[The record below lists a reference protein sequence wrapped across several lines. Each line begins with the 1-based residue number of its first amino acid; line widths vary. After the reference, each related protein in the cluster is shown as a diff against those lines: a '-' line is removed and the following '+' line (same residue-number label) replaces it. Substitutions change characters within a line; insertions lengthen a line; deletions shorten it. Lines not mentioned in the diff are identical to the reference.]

1 MVAPVGATIIV
12 NIRQTILILDF
23 IVFLVPLFEVENG

>member
-1 MVAPVGATIIV
+1 MVALVGATIIV
-12 NIRQTILILDF
+12 NIRQTALVLDF